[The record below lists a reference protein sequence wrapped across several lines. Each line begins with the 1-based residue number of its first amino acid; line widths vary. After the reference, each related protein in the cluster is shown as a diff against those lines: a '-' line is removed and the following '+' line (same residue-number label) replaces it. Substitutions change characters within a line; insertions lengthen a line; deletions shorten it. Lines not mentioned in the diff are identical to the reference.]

1 MANRIVLCFDGTW
14 NTPGSG
20 NQPDKDNEA
29 ATNVWK
35 FYKSVRPGAD
45 DGTTQ
50 FSFYDSGVGTDKK
63 GGIVHDWLNHIVG
76 GAFGLGLDQKIKDGY
91 RALASK
97 YEDGDEVFI
106 LGFSRG
112 AYTARSLVGL
122 IRNAGLLPSTK
133 LDLIDDAYALYR
145 KRDDG
150 PDVEEATRFREDN
163 GSRLIKIHFLGVWDT
178 VGALGIPLGI
188 CEHLDEKLYG
198 FHDTELSGQ
207 VRNAFQALAIDE
219 HRKTFAAS
227 VWDPKDKPQQRVEQR
242 WFVGCHSNVGG
253 GYEDDQLSDI
263 ALKWMMERAA
273 ECGLALDPKW
283 MPQVT
288 PDNVQ
293 GTIVDSYAQ
302 FLDGFGKLVEPRYYR
317 PVCVLPYS
325 EENLH
330 ESVPQRATGN
340 LGYAPPNVGFRK
352 ALVQFGTVQAQEPA
366 TAS

>member
-1 MANRIVLCFDGTW
+1 MAKRIVLCFDGTW

-20 NQPDKDNEA
+20 NNPENNRQS
-29 ATNVWK
+29 TNVWK
-35 FYKSVRPGAD
+35 FYESVRPGAE

-50 FSFYDSGVGTDKK
+50 FSFYDPGVGTDEK
-63 GGIVHDWLNHIVG
+63 GNIVHDWLNHIFG

-91 RALASK
+91 RALVK
-97 YEDGDEVFI
+97 QYVDGDQVFI

-150 PDVEEATRFREDN
+150 PDVEEAKQFRN
-163 GSRLIKIHFLGVWDT
+163 THGSRLIPIHFLGVWDT

-198 FHDTELSGQ
+198 FHDTELSGL
-207 VRNAFQALAIDE
+207 VHNAFQALAIDE

-227 VWDPKDKPQQRVEQR
+227 VWDPKNKPAQRVEQR

-253 GYEDDQLSDI
+253 GYEDDQLSNI

-288 PDNVQ
+288 PDNAL
-293 GTIVDSYAQ
+293 GTIVDSYAE
-302 FLDGFGKLVEPRYYR
+302 FLDGLGKLAEPRHYR

-330 ESVPQRATGN
+330 ESVPHRAASDA
-340 LGYAPPNVGFRK
+340 GYAPPNIGYRK
-352 ALVQFGTVQAQEPA
+352 ALVQFGTLREEEPA
-366 TAS
+366 PAG